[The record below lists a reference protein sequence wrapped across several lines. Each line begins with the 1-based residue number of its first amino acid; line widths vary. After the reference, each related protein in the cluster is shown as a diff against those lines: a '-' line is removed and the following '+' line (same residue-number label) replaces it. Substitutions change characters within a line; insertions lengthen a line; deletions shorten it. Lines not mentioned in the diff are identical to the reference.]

1 MTSTAK
7 RKGGRAPIR
16 AMAAPSAGPPGD
28 PLGRTT
34 HFRFLPAAERRR
46 LLERCTE
53 RILKAGEVLFA
64 EGEPCRGLCILV
76 EGHVEL
82 RQVSPRGREQVL
94 HTEGPGATLGEAPLF
109 DRGGYVASAVAA
121 APTRALFIPRAEV
134 IALCR
139 RHPAVTLSLLE
150 AMARR
155 VRRFA
160 ELAGS
165 LTFRPVHER
174 LAHYIATAAGESGRP
189 VAAGL
194 TVDLALTQE
203 QLAARLGT
211 VRELV
216 ARAFSQLEKRGVIT
230 RKRARIVIRDPAR
243 LAALASGDPVSAPQR
258 GRDVT

>member
-7 RKGGRAPIR
+7 RKGRQAPAKAMTKPSSDIR
-16 AMAAPSAGPPGD
+16 SD
-28 PLGRTT
+28 PLARTA
-34 HFRFLPAAERRR
+34 HFRLLPPAERRR
-46 LLERCTE
+46 LLGHCTE
-53 RILKAGEVLFA
+53 RALTAGGVLFA
-64 EGEPCRGLCILV
+64 EGEPCRGLYILV
-76 EGHVEL
+76 EGRVEL
-82 RQVSPRGREQVL
+82 RQLSPRGREQVL

-109 DRGGYVASAVAA
+109 DHGGYVASAVAA
-121 APTRALFIPRAEV
+121 VPTRALFVPRAEV
-134 IALCR
+134 IALLR
-139 RHPAVTLSLLE
+139 RHPAIAVSLLE
-150 AMARR
+150 TMARR

-160 ELAGS
+160 DMAGS
-165 LTFRPVHER
+165 LAFRPVHER

-216 ARAFSQLEKRGVIT
+216 ARAFSQLEARGVIT
-230 RKRARIVIRDPAR
+230 RKRARIVIQDSTL
-243 LAALASGDPVSAPQR
+243 LAALARGDLASAPRQ